1 MKKLLIL
8 LFLLPTLSF
17 SQIII
22 NQEVVE
28 APPYQVGDTITIRYT
43 FQNLT
48 GQSDFRY
55 FWLRFH
61 YSNKHLQLVPN
72 STQFVDAAT
81 RQTYFYQWVGYSF
94 NSNPNIGVG
103 ELDRQLYGGGFQYV
117 GNQDWNVVQLNMQAT
132 SNIPDGEW
140 VRQKFIIKDQLQFN
154 SIHKLHLADAK
165 NSANQRISP
174 VGSQVLWLSLNN
186 VSGASSAVTF
196 RVAFPAGYDITK
208 HNVQILNVN
217 TDNTPNYNSIVTSV
231 PLDGAGQALLT
242 TLQTGKNYFAQIT
255 FASQQSFMNDIV
267 TVADA
272 YKAFLQISD
281 KGLNMDQNYFTT
293 PIEYKVGNVT
303 IGDDTFDLS
312 DSYNLFAHVMGI
324 DVSQTSTIPTSTSN
338 NTKFYSGKIDTF
350 NQGIFFNGLIN
361 IVNPSHTFDFGYAW
375 AGDLDFSH
383 STPKTVTSI
392 ANRSNR
398 IEVDNKQANT
408 TVTTKLVN
416 GKVVVEIK
424 LEETNLAGA
433 QYKIKY
439 DASKLELE
447 EVVFDAG
454 RDITNFSTPRDNAVV
469 FGSIDNT
476 GTSKVKPGMPYKLVF
491 KPKTT
496 ISNTTGLTFIEF
508 AEAVAQNGD
517 KIILN
522 IQ

>member
-1 MKKLLIL
+1 
-8 LFLLPTLSF
+8 
-17 SQIII
+17 
-22 NQEVVE
+22 
-28 APPYQVGDTITIRYT
+28 
-43 FQNLT
+43 
-48 GQSDFRY
+48 
-55 FWLRFH
+55 
-61 YSNKHLQLVPN
+61 
-72 STQFVDAAT
+72 
-81 RQTYFYQWVGYSF
+81 
-94 NSNPNIGVG
+94 
-103 ELDRQLYGGGFQYV
+103 
-117 GNQDWNVVQLNMQAT
+117 
-132 SNIPDGEW
+132 
-140 VRQKFIIKDQLQFN
+140 
-154 SIHKLHLADAK
+154 
-165 NSANQRISP
+165 
-174 VGSQVLWLSLNN
+174 LNN
-186 VSGASSAVTF
+186 VSGASSSTKF
-196 RVAFPAGYDITK
+196 RVAFPSGYDITK
-208 HNVQILNVN
+208 HNVQIVNVN
-217 TDNTPNYNSIVTSV
+217 ADNTPNFSSVVTSR
-231 PLDGAGQALLT
+231 PLDSSGEALIT
-242 TLQTGKNYFAQIT
+242 TLQTGKNYYALIT
-255 FASQQSFMNDIV
+255 PPTQQTFMNDIV

-281 KGLNMDQNYFTT
+281 KGLNLDQNYFTT

-303 IGDDTFDLS
+303 LNDNTFDLS

-324 DVSQTSTIPTSTSN
+324 NVSQTSTVPTSTSTN
-338 NTKFYSGKIDTF
+338 IRSYSGKIDTF
-350 NQGIFFNGLIN
+350 NQGVFNGLIN
-361 IVNPSHTFDFGYAW
+361 VVNASHTFDFGYAW

-398 IEVDNKQANT
+398 IETTNKQANT

-433 QYKIKY
+433 QYKIRY
-439 DASKLELE
+439 DVNKLELE

-454 RDITNFSTPRDNAVV
+454 RDITNFTTPRDNAVV

-496 ISNTTGLTFIEF
+496 ISNTTGLVFIEF

>member
-17 SQIII
+17 GQIII

-48 GQSDFRY
+48 GQPDFRY

-72 STQFVDAAT
+72 STQFVDAAI
-81 RQTYFYQWVGYSF
+81 RQTYFYEWVGYSF

-103 ELDRQLYGGGFQYV
+103 ELDRQMQQGGYQYV
-117 GNQDWNVVQLNMQAT
+117 NNQDWNVVQLNVQST
-132 SNIPDGEW
+132 TNFPDGEW
-140 VRQKFIIKDQLQFN
+140 ASQKFIIKDQLDFN
-154 SIHKLHLADAK
+154 NIHKLHLAEAR
-165 NSANQRISP
+165 NSASQLISP

-196 RVAFPAGYDITK
+196 RVAFPAGYDITQ
-208 HNVQILNVN
+208 HSVQIMDVN
-217 TDNTPNYNSIVTSV
+217 ADNTPNFNSIITSS
-231 PLDGAGQALLT
+231 PLDASGEALIT
-242 TLQTGKNYFAQIT
+242 TLQTGQDYYAIIT
-255 FASQQSFMNDIV
+255 PAFQQSFMDDIV

-303 IGDDTFDLS
+303 LGDNDFDLS

-324 DVSQTSTIPTSTSN
+324 DVSQTSAIPTSASQN
-338 NTKFYSGKIDTF
+338 IRFYSGKIDTF
-350 NQGIFFNGLIN
+350 NQGVFNGLVN

-375 AGDLDFSH
+375 GGDLDFSH

-398 IEVDNKQANT
+398 IVVDNKQANT

-416 GKVVVEIK
+416 GKVIVEIK

-433 QYKIKY
+433 QYKIRY
-439 DASKLELE
+439 DVNKLELE
-447 EVVFDAG
+447 EIVFDAG
-454 RDITNFSTPRDNAVV
+454 RDITNFTTPRDNAVV

>member
-1 MKKLLIL
+1 MKKLIFL
-8 LFLLPTLSF
+8 LLLLPTLSF
-17 SQIII
+17 GQVII

-28 APPYQVGDTITIRYT
+28 APPYQVGDTITIRYN

-72 STQFVDAAT
+72 STQFVNAT
-81 RQTYFYQWVGYSF
+81 SRQTYFYEWVGYSF

-103 ELDRQLYGGGFQYV
+103 ELDKQLYGGGYQYIN
-117 GNQDWNVVQLNMQAT
+117 NQDWNVVQLNIQST
-132 SNIPDGEW
+132 TNIPDGEW

-154 SIHKLHLADAK
+154 SIHKLHMADAR

-174 VGSQVLWLSLNN
+174 IGSQVLWLSLNN

-196 RVAFPAGYDITK
+196 RVAFPAGYNIAK
-208 HNVQILNVN
+208 HNVQIVNVN
-217 TDNTPNYNSIVTSV
+217 ADNTPNFNSIVTSV

-242 TLQTGKNYFAQIT
+242 TLQTGKNYYALIT
-255 FASQQSFMNDIV
+255 PAFQQPFMNDIV
-267 TVADA
+267 TVVDA

-281 KGLNMDQNYFTT
+281 RGLNLDKNYFTT
-293 PIEYKVGNVT
+293 PIEFKVGNVT
-303 IGDDTFDLS
+303 IGDNTFDLS

-324 DVSQTSTIPTSTSN
+324 NVAQTSTIPTSTSSN
-338 NTKFYSGKIDTF
+338 IRFYSGKIDTF
-350 NQGIFFNGLIN
+350 NQGTFNGLIN
-361 IVNPSHTFDFGYAW
+361 VVNPSHTFDFGYAW

-392 ANRSNR
+392 ANRTNR
-398 IEVDNKQANT
+398 IEVDNKQINT

-424 LEETNLAGA
+424 LEDPNLAGA

-439 DASKLELE
+439 DNSKLELE

-454 RDITNFSTPRDNAVV
+454 RDITNFSTPRDNAIV

-476 GTSKVKPGMPYKLVF
+476 GTSKIKVGMPYKLVF

-496 ISNTTGLTFIEF
+496 ISNTTGLVFIEF

>member
-1 MKKLLIL
+1 MKKLIIL
-8 LFLLPTLSF
+8 LLLLPTLSF
-17 SQIII
+17 GQTIV
-22 NQEVVE
+22 NQQVVE

-43 FQNLT
+43 LQNLT
-48 GQSDFRY
+48 GQPDFRY
-55 FWLRFH
+55 FWLRLQ

-72 STQFVDAAT
+72 STVFVNAST
-81 RQTYFYQWVGYSF
+81 RQTYFYEWVGYRF
-94 NSNPNIGVG
+94 IPNPNIGVG
-103 ELDRQLYGGGFQYV
+103 ELNRQLIEGGYQYV
-117 GNQDWNVVQLNMQAT
+117 GDQDWNVVQLNVQT
-132 SNIPDGEW
+132 PTDFQDGEW
-140 VRQKFIIKDQLQFN
+140 VRQKFVIKDQLQFN
-154 SIHKLHLADAK
+154 NIHKLDMADAR
-165 NSANQRISP
+165 NSANQPKYPI
-174 VGSQVLWLSLNN
+174 GSQVLWLSLNN
-186 VSGASSAVTF
+186 VSGASSSTKF

-208 HNVQILNVN
+208 HNVQIVNVN
-217 TDNTPNYNSIVTSV
+217 ADNTPNFNSIVTSK
-231 PLDGAGQALLT
+231 PLDTSGEALIT
-242 TLQTGKNYFAQIT
+242 TLQTGKNYYALIT
-255 FASQQSFMNDIV
+255 PATQQSFMNDIV

-272 YKAFLQISD
+272 YKAFLQVSD
-281 KGLNMDQNYFTT
+281 RGLNLDQNYFTT

-303 IGDDTFDLS
+303 LNDNTFDLS

-324 DVSQTSTIPTSTSN
+324 NVAQTSTVPTSTSTN
-338 NTKFYSGKIDTF
+338 IRFYSGKIDTF
-350 NQGIFFNGLIN
+350 NQGTFNGLIN

-392 ANRSNR
+392 ANRTNR
-398 IEVDNKQANT
+398 ITVDNKQANT

-433 QYKIKY
+433 QYKIRY
-439 DASKLELE
+439 DVDKLELE

-454 RDITNFSTPRDNAVV
+454 RDITNFTTPRDNAIV

-496 ISNTTGLTFIEF
+496 ISNTTGLVFIEF

>member
-1 MKKLLIL
+1 MKKLIFL
-8 LFLLPTLSF
+8 LLLLPTLSF
-17 SQIII
+17 GQIII

-28 APPYQVGDTITIRYT
+28 ASPYQVGDTITIKYT
-43 FQNLT
+43 LQNLT
-48 GQSDFRY
+48 SQPDFRY
-55 FWLRFH
+55 FWLRLQ
-61 YSNKHLQLVPN
+61 YSNKHLQLIPN
-72 STQFVDAAT
+72 STVFTNATT
-81 RQTYFYQWVGYSF
+81 RQTYFYQWIGYRF
-94 NSNPNIGVG
+94 NQNPNIGVG
-103 ELDRQLYGGGFQYV
+103 ELNRQLNEGGYQYLV
-117 GNQDWNVVQLNMQAT
+117 DPNWNIIQLNVQT
-132 SNIPDGEW
+132 PTDFPTGEW
-140 VRQKFIIKDQLQFN
+140 VRQKFVIKDQLTFN
-154 SIHKLHLADAK
+154 YIHKLDMADAR
-165 NSANQRISP
+165 NSANQQKTP
-174 VGSQVLWLSLNN
+174 VGSQVLQLSLNN

-196 RVAFPAGYDITK
+196 RVAFPAGYNIAK

-217 TDNTPNYNSIVTSV
+217 SDNTPNYNSIVTSV

-267 TVADA
+267 TVVDA

-281 KGLNMDQNYFTT
+281 RGLNLDQNYFTT

-303 IGDDTFDLS
+303 LGDNNFDLS

-324 DVSQTSTIPTSTSN
+324 DVSQTSAIPTSTSN

-350 NQGIFFNGLIN
+350 NQGVFFNGLIN

-383 STPKTVTSI
+383 STPKTITSI
-392 ANRSNR
+392 TNRSNR
-398 IEVDNKQANT
+398 IEADNRQINT
-408 TVTTKLVN
+408 TVTTKLAN
-416 GKVVVEIK
+416 SKVVVEIK
-424 LEETNLAGA
+424 LEDPNLAGA
-433 QYKIKY
+433 QYKIRY
-439 DASKLELE
+439 DVSKLELE

-469 FGSIDNT
+469 FGSIDNI
-476 GTSKVKPGMPYKLVF
+476 GTAKIKAGMPYKLVF

-496 ISNTTGLTFIEF
+496 ISNTTGLVFIEF
-508 AEAVAQNGD
+508 AEAVAPNGD

>member
-1 MKKLLIL
+1 MKKLIFL
-8 LFLLPTLSF
+8 LLLLPTLSF
-17 SQIII
+17 GQIII

-43 FQNLT
+43 LQNLT

-55 FWLRFH
+55 FWLRLQ

-72 STQFVDAAT
+72 STVFTDAAV
-81 RQTYFYQWVGYSF
+81 RQTYFYQWVGYRF
-94 NSNPNIGVG
+94 NQNPNIGVG
-103 ELDRQLYGGGFQYV
+103 ELNRQLNEGGYQYI
-117 GNQDWNVVQLNMQAT
+117 GDPNWNVVQLNIQSPT
-132 SNIPDGEW
+132 NILNGEW
-140 VRQKFIIKDQLQFN
+140 VRQKFIIKDQLTFN
-154 SIHKLHLADAK
+154 YIHKLDMADAR
-165 NSANQRISP
+165 NSANQQKTP
-174 VGSQVLWLSLNN
+174 VGSQVLQLSLNN

-208 HNVQILNVN
+208 HKVQVVNVDANN
-217 TDNTPNYNSIVTSV
+217 APNFSSIVTSV

-242 TLQTGKNYFAQIT
+242 TLQTGKNYYALIT
-255 FASQQSFMNDIV
+255 PATQQSFMNDIV

-281 KGLNMDQNYFTT
+281 KGLNLDQNYFTT

-303 IGDDTFDLS
+303 LNDNDFDLS

-324 DVSQTSTIPTSTSN
+324 NVSQTSTVPTSTSTN
-338 NTKFYSGKIDTF
+338 IRFYSGKIDTF
-350 NQGIFFNGLIN
+350 NQGTFNGLIN
-361 IVNPSHTFDFGYAW
+361 VVNPSHIFDFGYAW

-383 STPKTVTSI
+383 STPKTITSI

-398 IEVDNKQANT
+398 IEADNRQLNT

-416 GKVVVEIK
+416 NKVVVEIK
-424 LEETNLAGA
+424 LEDPNLAGA
-433 QYKIKY
+433 QYKIRY
-439 DASKLELE
+439 DVSKLELE

-454 RDITNFSTPRDNAVV
+454 RDITNFSTPRDNAIV
-469 FGSIDNT
+469 FGSIDNL

-496 ISNTTGLTFIEF
+496 ISNTTGLVFIEF
-508 AEAVAQNGD
+508 AEAVAPNGD

>member
-1 MKKLLIL
+1 MKKLIFL
-8 LFLLPTLSF
+8 LLLLPTLSF
-17 SQIII
+17 GQIIV

-43 FQNLT
+43 LQNLT
-48 GQSDFRY
+48 SQPDFRY
-55 FWLRFH
+55 FWLRLQ

-72 STQFVDAAT
+72 STVFMDAAA
-81 RQTYFYQWVGYSF
+81 RQTYFYQWVGYRF
-94 NSNPNIGVG
+94 NQNPNIGVG
-103 ELDRQLYGGGFQYV
+103 ELNRQYNEGGFQYI
-117 GNQDWNVVQLNMQAT
+117 GDPNWNIVQLNVQT
-132 SNIPDGEW
+132 PTDFPTGEW
-140 VRQKFIIKDQLQFN
+140 VRQKFVIKDQLTFN
-154 SIHKLHLADAK
+154 SIHKLDMADAR
-165 NSANQRISP
+165 NSANQQKTP
-174 VGSQVLWLSLNN
+174 VGSQVLQLSLNN

-208 HNVQILNVN
+208 HKVQIVNVDTN
-217 TDNTPNYNSIVTSV
+217 NAPNFSSIVTSV

-242 TLQTGKNYFAQIT
+242 TLQTGKNYYALIT
-255 FASQQSFMNDIV
+255 PATQQSFMNDIV

-281 KGLNMDQNYFTT
+281 KGLNLDQNYFTT

-303 IGDDTFDLS
+303 LGDTSFDLS

-324 DVSQTSTIPTSTSN
+324 NVSQTSTVPTSTSTN
-338 NTKFYSGKIDTF
+338 IRFYSGKIDTF
-350 NQGIFFNGLIN
+350 NQGTFNGLIN
-361 IVNPSHTFDFGYAW
+361 VVNPSHTFDFGYAW

-383 STPKTVTSI
+383 STPKTITSI

-398 IEVDNKQANT
+398 IEADNRQLNT

-416 GKVVVEIK
+416 NKVVVEIK
-424 LEETNLAGA
+424 LEDPNLAGA
-433 QYKIKY
+433 QYKIRY
-439 DASKLELE
+439 DVSKLELE

-454 RDITNFSTPRDNAVV
+454 RDITNFSTPRDNAIV
-469 FGSIDNT
+469 FGSIDNL

-496 ISNTTGLTFIEF
+496 ISNTTGLVFIEF
-508 AEAVAQNGD
+508 AEAVAPNGD